1 MFLGRWSLSSC
12 DHLMHLCSLHSP
24 LLTASGV
31 SALPCFLFSGQR
43 FDTRHSFVCNRN
55 PKEWAMPYSTPIVFH
70 NTHTSHCQQHQLESL
85 RASED
90 PTGPP
95 WGPLVPYRTPQRP
108 CSVTGRNT
116 GQCWVTNHSRG
127 QPVWGCDFESRMC
140 QPMGAPLSE
149 EGSEHLDCSPPTD
162 FSQPESG
169 SYVQPLCSFSL
180 LG

>member
-1 MFLGRWSLSSC
+1 MGPPGTL
-12 DHLMHLCSLHSP
+12 
-24 LLTASGV
+24 
-31 SALPCFLFSGQR
+31 Q
-43 FDTRHSFVCNRN
+43 
-55 PKEWAMPYSTPIVFH
+55 
-70 NTHTSHCQQHQLESL
+70 
-85 RASED
+85 D
-90 PTGPP
+90 PTETLLCDRKEHGPVL
-95 WGPLVPYRTPQRP
+95 GNQPLK
-108 CSVTGRNT
+108 
-116 GQCWVTNHSRG
+116 RG